1 MSGLA
6 VVRVVADRI
15 EYSTLPLPQ
24 VSAKTL
30 AEDLNEAVRKVGD
43 SFQTI
48 KLDGERFAGTEVL
61 TLRGRAVTS
70 IEVLRVEDP
79 GL

>member
-1 MSGLA
+1 MSGLCI
-6 VVRVVADRI
+6 VRVVADRI

>member
-1 MSGLA
+1 MSGLCI
-6 VVRVVADRI
+6 VRVVADRI
-15 EYSTLPLPQ
+15 GYSTLPLPQ